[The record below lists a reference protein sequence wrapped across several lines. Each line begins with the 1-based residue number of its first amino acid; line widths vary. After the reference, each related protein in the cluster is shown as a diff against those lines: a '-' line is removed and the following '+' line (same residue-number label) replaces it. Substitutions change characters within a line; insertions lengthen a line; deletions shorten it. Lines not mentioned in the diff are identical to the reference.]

1 MNNNQPPLLQQVVV
15 VGVDGVQQ
23 VLADRILG
31 EALVVDEEEYEKDGV
46 RRREG
51 DPGDHVDRLGHP
63 DRVRWLL
70 FPHLDEACLGRAAIV
85 GRVRTGTGS
94 AGTARAGHN
103 LVRSTGFPFLHTKAR
118 FHQPT
123 FVELGLD
130 RWLPVDAAAPWLTDA
145 TTTAQSFLQHD
156 AAGRSGRAGGGRRS
170 WRLAAGGSYGSGRR
184 GGTGSGGGGGGS
196 SSISGSRLLG
206 GDRHVELV
214 FDRFLLVG
222 ISFGL

>member
-1 MNNNQPPLLQQVVV
+1 MQQVVV

-63 DRVRWLL
+63 DRVRRFL
-70 FPHLDEACLGRAAIV
+70 FPHLDEARLGGASIV

-94 AGTARAGHN
+94 AGAARAGYN
-103 LVRSTGFPFLHTKAR
+103 LVRPAGFPFKAR

-130 RWLPVDAAAPWLTDA
+130 RRLPVDAAAPWLTIAA
-145 TTTAQSFLQHD
+145 TEATAQSLLQHD
-156 AAGRSGRAGGGRRS
+156 GAGRPG
-170 WRLAAGGSYGSGRR
+170 
-184 GGTGSGGGGGGS
+184 
-196 SSISGSRLLG
+196 
-206 GDRHVELV
+206 
-214 FDRFLLVG
+214 
-222 ISFGL
+222 